1 MEQEDS
7 PELPVLP
14 VVRQPTGVPYYL
26 GTWSGR
32 ILVINALIFLWM
44 VWRDPSALLAPSLEY
59 IRAFGSKSLADIAL
73 GEYWRFITPIFVHI
87 GIIHFFFNTMALYYI
102 GYQIEYIL
110 GGRWFLLVYFI
121 SGIVGNLSSCIFSL
135 TPSAGASGALFGLLG
150 AGFRLEGLLSD
161 AFDQQGG
168 KKRPRKR
175 MYSGL
180 VITNIILGLIIP
192 VIDNAAHIGGLIA
205 GWLLTESMLRTRPN
219 RLRQH
224 NVLVANLIFALI
236 GFFSLAAVIGST
248 NKNWTFNRYFSS
260 GMKADSAPKA
270 YRDFSEALRIIPSDS
285 RARVYRGK
293 LLLQAGE
300 TQAGADDV
308 RLALSTGK
316 LPQEDYN
323 RVLEELELTGH
334 PLEAELVRKIAQD
347 VKSKD
352 I

>member
-44 VWRDPSALLAPSLEY
+44 VLRDPSSLLAPSLEY

-110 GGRWFLLVYFI
+110 GARWFLLIYFI

-180 VITNIILGLIIP
+180 VVTNIILGLIILR
-192 VIDNAAHIGGLIA
+192 GL
-205 GWLLTESMLRTRPN
+205 L
-219 RLRQH
+219 
-224 NVLVANLIFALI
+224 LIF
-236 GFFSLAAVIGST
+236 SSDGSCL
-248 NKNWTFNRYFSS
+248 Y
-260 GMKADSAPKA
+260 
-270 YRDFSEALRIIPSDS
+270 I
-285 RARVYRGK
+285 
-293 LLLQAGE
+293 
-300 TQAGADDV
+300 
-308 RLALSTGK
+308 
-316 LPQEDYN
+316 
-323 RVLEELELTGH
+323 
-334 PLEAELVRKIAQD
+334 
-347 VKSKD
+347 
-352 I
+352 

>member
-1 MEQEDS
+1 MEQEDP

-14 VVRQPTGVPYYL
+14 VVRQPTGVQYYL

-32 ILVINALIFLWM
+32 ILVLNALVFLWM
-44 VWRDPSALLAPSLEY
+44 VWREPSALLAPSLEY
-59 IRAFGSKSLADIAL
+59 VRAFGSKSLADIAL

-87 GIIHFFFNTMALYYI
+87 GLIHFFFNTMALYYI

-110 GGRWFLLVYFI
+110 GPRWFLLVYFT
-121 SGIVGNLSSCIFSL
+121 SGVVGNLSSCIFSL
-135 TPSAGASGALFGLLG
+135 APSAGASGALFGLLG

-175 MYSGL
+175 IYSGL

-192 VIDNAAHIGGLIA
+192 VIDNAAHIGGLVA
-205 GWLLTESMLRTRPN
+205 GWLLTESMLRLRPN
-219 RLRQH
+219 RLRQR
-224 NVLVANLIFALI
+224 NVVAANLIFTLI
-236 GFFSLAAVIGST
+236 GVFSLASVISSS
-248 NKNWTFNRYFSS
+248 NKGWIFQRYFAAA
-260 GMKADSAPKA
+260 MKAESAPEA
-270 YRDFSEALRIIPSDS
+270 YRDFSESLRVKPNDAK
-285 RARVYRGK
+285 ARIYRGK

-300 TQAGADDV
+300 TQAGVDDI
-308 RLALSTGK
+308 RRALSTGK

-323 RVLEELELTGH
+323 RVLEELEMTGH
-334 PLEAELVRKIAQD
+334 PLEAELVRKIAED